1 MANTT
6 GIWYNL
12 FISGEIEAEKS
23 TKNNTIGLGQK

>member
-23 TKNNTIGLGQK
+23 TKNNTIGFGQK